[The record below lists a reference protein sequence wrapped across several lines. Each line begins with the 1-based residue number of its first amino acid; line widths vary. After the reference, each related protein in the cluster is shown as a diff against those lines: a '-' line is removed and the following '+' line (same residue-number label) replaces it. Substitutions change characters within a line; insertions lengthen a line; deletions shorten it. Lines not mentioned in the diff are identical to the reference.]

1 MEVDKE
7 IILGC
12 KRGDRRAQFRLYELF
27 YPYMM
32 SISLRYSREQDQAAS
47 TVNAAFLKILN
58 NINSYDQGQPMKG
71 WIRRIL
77 INTTIDEFRK
87 SKRNDRLM
95 ANVDYDKEVAVNG
108 IYLEYN
114 EAESHFNVEVLTK
127 CIHELNPLTGN
138 VFNLFVMEG
147 FSHKEIG
154 EMLEITEAASKWHLF
169 TARKQLQ
176 EKIIQMQSNSN
187 QLFVTKIKSL
197 NYEK

>member
-1 MEVDKE
+1 MEF
-7 IILGC
+7 IL
-12 KRGDRRAQFRLYELF
+12 
-27 YPYMM
+27 
-32 SISLRYSREQDQAAS
+32 S
-47 TVNAAFLKILN
+47 T
-58 NINSYDQGQPMKG
+58 MKQ
-71 WIRRIL
+71 RL
-77 INTTIDEFRK
+77 IN
-87 SKRNDRLM
+87 
-95 ANVDYDKEVAVNG
+95 
-108 IYLEYN
+108 
-114 EAESHFNVEVLTK
+114 
-127 CIHELNPLTGN
+127 ELNPLTCN